1 MSEELFGTL
10 SIFCTVLLLVL
21 YVIGPILLSVMKY
34 KKTKRLSIS
43 VWHFFMHAFILVALG
58 IEGLWL
64 MSFFNELLQ
73 GLFDQ
78 HILSLPV
85 RALSIISTW
94 FILILP
100 ILIFR
105 KRMSRYM
112 FMYYCGTVAILCI
125 TIAFA
130 LFPYKA
136 YFWF

>member
-1 MSEELFGTL
+1 
-10 SIFCTVLLLVL
+10 
-21 YVIGPILLSVMKY
+21 
-34 KKTKRLSIS
+34 
-43 VWHFFMHAFILVALG
+43 MHTFILVALT
-58 IEGLWL
+58 IEGLML
-64 MSFFNELLQ
+64 MSFLNELLQ

-100 ILIFR
+100 IIIFR

-112 FMYYCGTVAILCI
+112 FMYYWGTAAILSI